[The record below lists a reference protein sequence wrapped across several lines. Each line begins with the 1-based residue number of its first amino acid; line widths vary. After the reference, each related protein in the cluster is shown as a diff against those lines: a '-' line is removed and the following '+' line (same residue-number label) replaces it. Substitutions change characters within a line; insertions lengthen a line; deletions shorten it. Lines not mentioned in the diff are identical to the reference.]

1 MTRWFASPLALLRRK
16 TNRIA
21 GESSNPISDRLGL
34 STRASGESCDVT
46 RGKKEKM
53 KTPQSENRFDSKHFG
68 NGTRNME
75 EQKQPRLRRPTAT
88 GARRFAKTFFGIF
101 CCALVLAFI
110 PAVRIGAQ
118 SAGTWKLPDIPW
130 AFPIRD
136 KVQPVIDER
145 SGPQHVPGSAKSYTQ
160 DQIDDLQNPPDWFPD
175 EHAPMP
181 NVVAHGAEGGVLGCA
196 SCHLGSGLGHP
207 ESANLAGVSVAYIMR
222 QLSDFKA
229 GNRMGEAM
237 NDMTKHLT
245 DEDARQ
251 ASEWFAAL
259 KPRVWQ
265 SVVETDRVPKTF
277 INIHLMRMPLPGG
290 GDEPIGN
297 RIIELPQDISRAE
310 SRDPHSGFIAYVP
323 KGSIAKGKEFVSTGG
338 NGKTIQCA
346 ICHGPALDGL
356 AEVPAIAGHSP
367 MYLFRQLYYFKDGS
381 RHGAMG
387 ALMKGVVAQ
396 MNPDDMLA
404 IAAYVGSLPPGSE
417 ESSSTATVRRTSAS
431 LAVGPN
437 DRKAPR

>member
-1 MTRWFASPLALLRRK
+1 M
-16 TNRIA
+16 
-21 GESSNPISDRLGL
+21 GL
-34 STRASGESCDVT
+34 TQ
-46 RGKKEKM
+46 GKERKM
-53 KTPQSENRFDSKHFG
+53 KISKTGNRFDSTHRGKS
-68 NGTRNME
+68 TRQTR
-75 EQKQPRLRRPTAT
+75 EQASRQFARPTPNGGRKSVAIF
-88 GARRFAKTFFGIF
+88 ARVFL
-101 CCALVLAFI
+101 CALALMSLPVLRTA
-110 PAVRIGAQ
+110 AQ
-118 SAGTWKLPDIPW
+118 SAEQWKLPDIPW

-145 SGPQHVPGSAKSYTQ
+145 NGPQHVPGSTTSYTQ
-160 DQIDDLQNPPDWFPD
+160 DQIDDIANPPDWFPD

-181 NVVAHGAEGGVLGCA
+181 RVVAHGAAGGVLGCA
-196 SCHLGSGLGHP
+196 SCHLASGLGHP
-207 ESANLAGVSVAYIMR
+207 ESANLAGVSAAYIVR

-237 NDMTKHLT
+237 NDMARNLT

-259 KPRVWQ
+259 KPKVWQ
-265 SVVETDRVPKTF
+265 PVVETDRVPKTF
-277 INIHLMRMPLPGG
+277 INEHLMRMPLPGG

-297 RIIELPQDISRAE
+297 RIIELPQDVARAE

-323 KGSIAKGKEFVSTGG
+323 KGSLAKGKEFVTTGG

-346 ICHGPALDGL
+346 ICHGPSLNGL

-381 RHGAMG
+381 RHGTMG

-396 MNPDDMLA
+396 MTQDDMLA
-404 IAAYVGSLPPGSE
+404 IASYVGSLPPGSE
-417 ESSSTATVRRTSAS
+417 ESSSTGSGDQASARLAIGANTRTAS
-431 LAVGPN
+431 
-437 DRKAPR
+437 R